1 MIIVLYHKILNL
13 KFVLMSNNNIKI
25 GHGYDVHKLE
35 NGKKFVIGGIEIDH
49 YKGAVGHS
57 DADIVIH
64 VICDALI
71 GAMAQGD
78 IGSHFPDTDES
89 YKNIDSKIL
98 LEKVITLVKEN
109 NYSIVNVDVTVLL
122 EKPKLRNY
130 IDTMRSKLSEIM
142 DTNISQVSIKA
153 TTTEGL
159 GFVGREEGIAAHCVC
174 LISQ

>member
-1 MIIVLYHKILNL
+1 
-13 KFVLMSNNNIKI
+13 MSNNNIRI

-64 VICDALI
+64 VICDALL
-71 GAMAQGD
+71 GAMSLGD
-78 IGSHFPDTDES
+78 IGSHFPDTDET

-98 LEKVITLVKEN
+98 LEKVITLVKKN
-109 NYSIVNVDVTVLL
+109 NYNIINIDVTVLL
-122 EKPKLRNY
+122 EKPKLRNH
-130 IDTMRSKLSEIM
+130 IDKMRTKLAEIIG
-142 DTNISQVSIKA
+142 TNNSQVSIKA

>member
-1 MIIVLYHKILNL
+1 
-13 KFVLMSNNNIKI
+13 MSNNNIRI
-25 GHGYDVHKLE
+25 GHGYDVHRLE

-64 VICDALI
+64 VICDALL
-71 GAMAQGD
+71 GAMSLGD
-78 IGSHFPDTDES
+78 IGSHFPDTDET

-98 LEKVITLVKEN
+98 LEKVITLVKKN
-109 NYSIVNVDVTVLL
+109 NYNIINIDVTVLL
-122 EKPKLRNY
+122 EKPKLRNH
-130 IDTMRSKLSEIM
+130 IDTMRTKLAEIIG
-142 DTNISQVSIKA
+142 TNISQVSIKA

-159 GFVGREEGIAAHCVC
+159 GFVGREEGVAAHCVC